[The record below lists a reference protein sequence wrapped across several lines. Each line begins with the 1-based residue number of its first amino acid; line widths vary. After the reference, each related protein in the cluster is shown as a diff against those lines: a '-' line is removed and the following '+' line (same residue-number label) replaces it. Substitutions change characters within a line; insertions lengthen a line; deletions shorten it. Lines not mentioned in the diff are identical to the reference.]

1 MIHLI
6 KTALFTLV
14 VPGTVAVLMPRLLA
28 ARGKQPPLEI
38 GPLKY
43 AGVVPILAGA
53 ALFLWCAY
61 LFAVTGRGTPAPIDP
76 PKELVARGPYR
87 FVRNPM
93 YLGIFAMLAG
103 EAVLFESRILSQY
116 AGTVALAFYL
126 FVVVYEEPSLKR
138 RFGPSY
144 QRYLESV
151 PRFIPRPRPRA

>member
-1 MIHLI
+1 MIPLI

-14 VPGTVAVLMPRLLA
+14 APGTVAVLLPCLLA

-43 AGVVPILAGA
+43 AGAVPILAGA

-76 PKELVARGPYR
+76 PKELVAQGPYR

-93 YLGIFAMLAG
+93 YLGIFAVLAG

-116 AGTVALAFYL
+116 AGTVVLVFYL
-126 FVVVYEEPSLKR
+126 FVVVYEEPSLRR

-144 QRYLESV
+144 QRYLEAV
-151 PRFIPRPRPRA
+151 PRFIPRPRA

>member
-14 VPGTVAVLMPRLLA
+14 GPGTIAVLLPCLLVV
-28 ARGKQPPLEI
+28 RSKQPPFEI

-43 AGVVPILAGA
+43 LGAVPILAGA

-76 PKELVARGPYR
+76 PKELVAQGPYR
-87 FVRNPM
+87 LVRNPM
-93 YLGIFAMLAG
+93 YLGIFAVLAG

-116 AGTVALAFYL
+116 AGTVVLVFYL

-151 PRFIPRPRPRA
+151 PRFIARPRA